1 MTKASEKQIGILY
14 LPENVIRGI
23 FQYLSYA
30 ELYLSI
36 RKTCRL
42 FSKHVENY
50 IQIGGVFLLVTG
62 VMNHDK
68 LQVRRP
74 PCKIVYVL
82 KQNQKLLTIFYKDI
96 PPLPMPNR
104 KRIVNDLELMSCEE
118 IACFGGLIKKRVIAG
133 YFCKEH
139 WTGPISGGLRK
150 NISKVSSVFKR
161 YRNYPTYQS
170 TYRLVPYVYEYQGSR
185 KMWVLLTAVDTSL
198 KHLEFH
204 SDIAC
209 HLSHCPTED
218 SIIFR
223 LDMYCSTY
231 IDIYSNTYINHSRN
245 DMILLKFNFLPE
257 NEDGTEIQ
265 NDTTLPYAM
274 KVLSIYNKSFNPHQR
289 RRNLPSFPAISEN
302 SGRVIFV
309 QDGYTKRKNDGDLEG
324 LNLDYELT
332 SFKGWYGSNDQ
343 YKGFILDNKMYIVE
357 NTCFNDSLDRLR
369 DENQLLFAR
378 YDLNNEKPSRFPHF
392 VPYSTLKIQEAV
404 TDSEGSFSLMLAHI
418 PTIKKFHMPT
428 SSVHMPT
435 SPNYITITGIEL
447 ILFCFTESVD
457 VHHDPMLQGGLKHEV
472 FHPEV
477 YFDDADNVSKSTIL
491 RIS

>member
-1 MTKASEKQIGILY
+1 MFKASEKQVGILY

-23 FQYLSYA
+23 FQYLSYE
-30 ELYLSI
+30 ELHLSI
-36 RKTCRL
+36 RKACRL

-62 VMNHDK
+62 VMKQDR

-104 KRIVNDLELMSCEE
+104 KRIVNDLELVSCEE
-118 IACFGGLIKKRVIAG
+118 IACFGGLIRKRVIAG

-139 WTGPISGGLRK
+139 WTGPISGGLTK
-150 NISKVSSVFKR
+150 NISMLSSLLKR

-185 KMWVLLTAVDTSL
+185 KMWVPISAVDTRL
-198 KHLEFH
+198 KPLEFH
-204 SDIAC
+204 SNIVC

-218 SIIFR
+218 SILIK
-223 LDMYCSTY
+223 LEMYCSTY
-231 IDIYSNTYINHSRN
+231 IDIYPNTYINDSSN
-245 DMILLKFNFLPE
+245 DMILLKLKILPE
-257 NEDGTEIQ
+257 NENCTEIQ
-265 NDTTLPYAM
+265 NGTTLLYSM
-274 KVLSIYNKSFNPHQR
+274 KILSIDNKLGNPHQR
-289 RRNLPSFPAISEN
+289 RRTLPSFPAVSEN

-324 LNLDYELT
+324 LNLNYELT
-332 SFKGWYGSNDQ
+332 GYGSNHQ
-343 YKGFILDNKMYIVE
+343 YKGFILNSRMYIVQT
-357 NTCFNDSLDRLR
+357 TCFDDSLDRRLR

-378 YDLNNEKPSRFPHF
+378 YDLNNKKHSRFPHF
-392 VPYSTLKIQEAV
+392 VPYSSLKIQEAV
-404 TDSEGSFSLMLAHI
+404 TDSEGSFSMMLAHI

-457 VHHDPMLQGGLKHEV
+457 VQHDLMLQGGLKHEI

-477 YFDDADNVSKSTIL
+477 YFDDADNVSKSTIF